1 MSRKNLRL
9 KKGASV
15 TEFLVAAPILA
26 LLLYAALDLNQN
38 IEFKQGLI
46 VSTRNAAFDNL
57 GTQQLDTGTVNSLL
71 DQVQPFAAKGS
82 EGDMGSLTVSTEENL
97 GYTAT
102 LGFEKDRAKAAIP
115 SSNRGRD
122 STYEGMSATTGA
134 VIAPANESLD
144 TLTKY
149 INLNGILGNVWLLP
163 PARMRTITGNLGSTA
178 GTSILRK
185 SMGLVSRAAE
195 NARNPNQLPGY
206 TTPSASY
213 MLYLRP
219 ETAHHPDGY
228 VAQPVIG
235 FLLGLGSGYK
245 EWGDTGY
252 VSIGASPE
260 NYNHNCLMNFDGG
273 GDQCTNLNGWL
284 TLIKTAGVLIRT
296 MITAG
301 ELSGVLTAPALAI
314 DAKTIAIRMV
324 TEEALDL
331 VTDYISDQVED
342 KIADA
347 ATEALNSVNFNDGTS
362 GPGNLTN
369 PASFL
374 NPAGI
379 DLGTFTD
386 IQGFDQLSDFRMT
399 R

>member
-1 MSRKNLRL
+1 MKHKHL
-9 KKGASV
+9 KFKQGASV

-46 VSTRNAAFDNL
+46 VSTRNAAFDML
-57 GTQQLDTGTVNSLL
+57 DTQQLDTGTANSLQ
-71 DQVQPFAAKGS
+71 DQVQPFAARGS
-82 EGDMGSLTVSTEENL
+82 EGDMGSLVVSTEENL

-102 LGFEKDRAKAAIP
+102 LGFDRDRAKAAIP
-115 SSNRGRD
+115 ASSRGRD

-134 VIAPANESLD
+134 VIAPANEALD
-144 TLTKY
+144 ALTKY

-185 SMGLVSRAAE
+185 SMGLISRAAE
-195 NARNPNQLPGY
+195 NARNPSQLPEY
-206 TTPSASY
+206 KTPSASY

-235 FLLGLGSGYK
+235 FLLGLGSDYK
-245 EWGDTGY
+245 EWGENGY
-252 VSIGASPE
+252 VSIGASPD
-260 NYNHNCLMNFDGG
+260 NYNHNCMMNFDGG
-273 GDQCTNLNGWL
+273 GDRCTNINGWL
-284 TLIKTAGVLIRT
+284 TLIKTGGVLIRIL
-296 MITAG
+296 ITAG
-301 ELSGVLTAPALAI
+301 EMSGLLTAPALAI

-324 TEEALDL
+324 TEEAISM
-331 VTDYISDQVED
+331 VTDFVSDEVED

-347 ATEALNSVNFNDGTS
+347 ATDALNSVNFNDGIS
-362 GPGNLTN
+362 GAGHLTN

-379 DLGTFTD
+379 DSGSFGD